1 MKRQTDRRG
10 TFKKRQVLSLRKRR
24 MKKEQEN
31 TSAEHTH
38 TPKSTHT
45 HTQLDRTEQTTLV
58 LPVQTT
64 FGGFVFVDL

>member
-10 TFKKRQVLSLRKRR
+10 TFRKRQVLSLRKRR

-38 TPKSTHT
+38 TVS
-45 HTQLDRTEQTTLV
+45 QNRTEQTTLV